1 MRQHGLLHLSLSI
14 RAAILL
20 FFALWMSPVIVAQKV
35 TSDHDK
41 ATAFSSFKTYAWGE
55 GLGVPNPNFDQ
66 YIKMIVGQD
75 LERQGLKSVEA
86 KEADLIVAYQ
96 WASDTDLNVSS
107 FSDPTYAASGG
118 VPMGGTTMWSS
129 GSAAGSVGS
138 YITKGTLAIEIYD
151 RGQGKIVWEAAAKG
165 TVKEKM
171 GDRMKQLQKV
181 LPKLLE
187 RYPPK
192 KK

>member
-1 MRQHGLLHLSLSI
+1 MRKHGLLKIAPWCQVGLVVFLALSTSL
-14 RAAILL
+14 
-20 FFALWMSPVIVAQKV
+20 VVVAQKV

-41 ATAFSSFKTYAWGE
+41 ATDFSTFKTYAWGE
-55 GLGVPNPNFDQ
+55 GLAVPNPNFDQ
-66 YIKMIVGQD
+66 YIKIIVGQD
-75 LERQGLKSVEA
+75 LERQGLKNVEA
-86 KEADLIVAYQ
+86 KEADVIVAYQ

-107 FSDPTYAASGG
+107 FSDPTYTASGG
-118 VPMGGTTMWSS
+118 VPMSGTTMWSS

-151 RGQGKIVWEAAAKG
+151 RRQGKVVWEAAAKG

>member
-1 MRQHGLLHLSLSI
+1 MRKHGLLKLGPWCQVALVVFLALST
-14 RAAILL
+14 
-20 FFALWMSPVIVAQKV
+20 SPVVVAQKV

-41 ATAFSSFKTYAWGE
+41 ATDFSTFKTYAWGE
-55 GLGVPNPNFDQ
+55 GLAVPNPNFDQ

-75 LERQGLKSVEA
+75 LERQGLKNVEA
-86 KEADLIVAYQ
+86 KEADVIVAYQ

-107 FSDPTYAASGG
+107 FSDPTYASSGG
-118 VPMGGTTMWSS
+118 VPMSGTTMWSS

-138 YITKGTLAIEIYD
+138 YITKATLAIEIYD
-151 RGQGKIVWEAAAKG
+151 RRQGKVVWEAAAKG

-171 GDRMKQLQKV
+171 GYRMKQLQKV

>member
-1 MRQHGLLHLSLSI
+1 M
-14 RAAILL
+14 
-20 FFALWMSPVIVAQKV
+20 K
-35 TSDHDK
+35 
-41 ATAFSSFKTYAWGE
+41 
-55 GLGVPNPNFDQ
+55 N
-66 YIKMIVGQD
+66 
-75 LERQGLKSVEA
+75 VEA

-118 VPMGGTTMWSS
+118 VPMAGTTMWSS

-151 RGQGKIVWEAAAKG
+151 RRQGKVVWEAAAKD